1 MGFCRFKMSYDTQ
14 VSGNFFAVSSGF
26 QNRGSVMK
34 TTRISIQIQAC
45 PQDMLHGDPQE
56 KF

>member
-34 TTRISIQIQAC
+34 TTRISIEIQAC